1 MTLQPGST
9 SLGQMS
15 QTEKRPAVIYV
26 TNGWGVHDIRW
37 VAALEAC
44 RFAVVKC
51 NDPDEVADLV
61 IEHRAVAVLAGPL
74 FTVTQQIGRLAVPL
88 IGLSWGFDLNEELP
102 NLPVS
107 SDTTWMQEL
116 SGLIVDSQATREIA
130 LSLGVD
136 PARIWVIPWGV
147 DLELF
152 TPNGPTISAVDHG
165 FDNRSRVVLSL
176 RTHDDLYRTADVI
189 EAFALAA
196 VAAPDLALVMGGSG
210 PLTAAH
216 EARISELGL
225 SSRVRMIGQIPE
237 ADLPSYLRGCD
248 AYLTAS
254 QSDGTSVTMLQA
266 MACGAPII
274 ASANAGNSQWITDG
288 LTGQTFPVGDI
299 NALAALLVICGR
311 NPKTQSEAESARELV
326 ARQADWI
333 RNREQLLT
341 NMMPAG

>member
-1 MTLQPGST
+1 
-9 SLGQMS
+9 MS
-15 QTEKRPAVIYV
+15 QTEQRPAVIYV

-37 VAALEAC
+37 AAALEAC
-44 RFAVVKC
+44 HFAVVEC
-51 NDPDEVADLV
+51 HDPHEVADLV

-102 NLPVS
+102 NLPVL
-107 SDTTWMQEL
+107 SDTTWLQEL
-116 SGLIVDSQATREIA
+116 SGIIVDSQATCDIA
-130 LSLGVD
+130 LSQGVD

-147 DLELF
+147 DLDLF
-152 TPNGPTISAVDHG
+152 TPHGPAISAVDHG
-165 FDNRSRVVLSL
+165 FESQTRVVLSL
-176 RTHDDLYRTADVI
+176 RTHDDLYRTSDVI

-225 SSRVRMIGQIPE
+225 SSRFRMLGQMPE
-237 ADLPSYLRGCD
+237 SDLPSYLRGCD
-248 AYLTAS
+248 SYVTAS
-254 QSDGTSVTMLQA
+254 LSDGTSVTMLQA

-274 ASANAGNSQWITDG
+274 ASANAGNTQWITDG

-299 NALAALLVICGR
+299 DALAALLFTCGR
-311 NPKTQSEAESARELV
+311 TSKSSSEAERALELV
-326 ARQADWI
+326 ARQADWLK
-333 RNREQLLT
+333 NRLKLCTILAPLDSPRGSGQRGL
-341 NMMPAG
+341 

>member
-1 MTLQPGST
+1 M
-9 SLGQMS
+9 
-15 QTEKRPAVIYV
+15 
-26 TNGWGVHDIRW
+26 
-37 VAALEAC
+37 
-44 RFAVVKC
+44 
-51 NDPDEVADLV
+51 
-61 IEHRAVAVLAGPL
+61 
-74 FTVTQQIGRLAVPL
+74 
-88 IGLSWGFDLNEELP
+88 
-102 NLPVS
+102 
-107 SDTTWMQEL
+107 
-116 SGLIVDSQATREIA
+116 
-130 LSLGVD
+130 
-136 PARIWVIPWGV
+136 
-147 DLELF
+147 
-152 TPNGPTISAVDHG
+152 
-165 FDNRSRVVLSL
+165 VLSL

-341 NMMPAG
+341 IMMPAG

>member
-1 MTLQPGST
+1 
-9 SLGQMS
+9 MS

-37 VAALEAC
+37 AAALEAC

-107 SDTTWMQEL
+107 SDTTWLQEL
-116 SGLIVDSQATREIA
+116 SGLIVDSHATRDIA
-130 LSLGVD
+130 HSLGVD
-136 PARIWVIPWGV
+136 PARMWVIPWGV

-152 TPNGPTISAVDHG
+152 TPHGPAISALDHG

-176 RTHDDLYRTADVI
+176 RAHDDLYRTADVI

-196 VAAPDLALVMGGSG
+196 VAAPDLTLVMGGSG
-210 PLTAAH
+210 PLTGAH

-225 SSRVRMIGQIPE
+225 SSRFRLLGQIPE

-266 MACGAPII
+266 MACGAPTI

-341 NMMPAG
+341 IMMPAG